1 MIIRK
6 LRLEKGWS
14 QEQLAEM
21 AGVSSRTIQRIESG
35 YEVSIE
41 TIKCLAAVF
50 EIDFN
55 YLRQENNMTDDILSR
70 EERDAMRYVRGVK
83 LFYFHVL
90 TYACVVGFLF
100 TLNIVTGPNYLW
112 AAWPATGWGIFVGI
126 HALSVFGIVPLFSQD
141 WERQQIEKRLSQNRR
156 T

>member
-1 MIIRK
+1 MIIRE

-21 AGVSSRTIQRIESG
+21 AGVSSRTIQRIENG
-35 YEVSIE
+35 CEVSIE

-55 YLRQENNMTDDILSR
+55 YLRQENNMSEDILSYA
-70 EERDAMRYVRGVK
+70 ERDAMRYVRGMK
-83 LFYFHVL
+83 LFFTHLIVYVCVL
-90 TYACVVGFLF
+90 AFLL
-100 TLNIVTGPNYLW
+100 TLNIVTGPNYIW
-112 AAWPATGWGIFVGI
+112 VVWPGIGWGILLGI
-126 HALSVFGIVPLFSQD
+126 HALSVFGLVPLFSHD
-141 WERQQIEKRLSQNRR
+141 WEKQQIEKRLSKN